1 MELLFYYFLIFFIY
15 SFLGWMIETIN
26 CSIMAKKKIL
36 NRGFLIGPY
45 IPIYGTGALVM
56 ILFLTEYK
64 KDPFVLFCM
73 AVVYCSLIEYI
84 TSYLMEK
91 LFLARWWDYTHEKFN
106 LNGRICLKNSL
117 LFGVLGVILMYVI
130 HPSVELLLAKVPSNI
145 LVTISYIAFLIF
157 FLNII
162 VTILLLAK
170 LDIEIKNIKSDA
182 TEEIDKEMKKLLI
195 HYRVL
200 YKRLFK
206 AFPKININ
214 TERGNMLI
222 DRIRSQLDEFD
233 DLIEK
238 KKKEIASIKEKIKKL
253 KDDNL
258 TKEKLI
264 KEKEKLKSNLKEVK
278 KRKIK

>member
-106 LNGRICLKNSL
+106 LNGRICGLNSL
-117 LFGVLGVILMYVI
+117 LFGLCSIGVIYFI
-130 HPSVELLLAKVPSNI
+130 QPI
-145 LVTISYIAFLIF
+145 L
-157 FLNII
+157 
-162 VTILLLAK
+162 ILFIQSLQ
-170 LDIEIKNIKSDA
+170 IQ
-182 TEEIDKEMKKLLI
+182 
-195 HYRVL
+195 
-200 YKRLFK
+200 
-206 AFPKININ
+206 KI
-214 TERGNMLI
+214 L
-222 DRIRSQLDEFD
+222 
-233 DLIEK
+233 
-238 KKKEIASIKEKIKKL
+238 KIW
-253 KDDNL
+253 
-258 TKEKLI
+258 I
-264 KEKEKLKSNLKEVK
+264 
-278 KRKIK
+278 